1 MKTNITIKDKRTYFP
16 PQIELIR
23 LDNEISLQLASD
35 TTPPEEP
42 GWTKTENQQN
52 DDPYKM
58 A

>member
-1 MKTNITIKDKRTYFP
+1 MKTVDINTEKKFYNP
-16 PQIELIR
+16 PHIELIR

-42 GWTKTENQQN
+42 GWTKAEQQMSN
-52 DDPYKM
+52 DPYKM

>member
-1 MKTNITIKDKRTYFP
+1 MKTNIELKDKKTYFP

-35 TTPPEEP
+35 AAPAEEP
-42 GWTKTENQQN
+42 EWTKASQHSN
-52 DDPYKM
+52 DPYKM

>member
-1 MKTNITIKDKRTYFP
+1 MKTNITIKDKKTYFP

-35 TTPPEEP
+35 TTPPVEP
-42 GWTKTENQQN
+42 DFGKANQHSN
-52 DDPYKM
+52 DPYKM

>member
-1 MKTNITIKDKRTYFP
+1 MKTNIELKDKKTYFP

-42 GWTKTENQQN
+42 GWTKANHQN
-52 DDPYKM
+52 SNDPYKM